1 MTPRTRS
8 SGIPLLLLSAQQA
21 RMPSLKG
28 SCSWSP
34 YKGNAKFVQE
44 MIRAKSSTRLVALAA
59 VLLVAGFVPVCV
71 FLNMSGV

>member
-1 MTPRTRS
+1 MFVE
-8 SGIPLLLLSAQQA
+8 
-21 RMPSLKG
+21 SLQR
-28 SCSWSP
+28 
-34 YKGNAKFVQE
+34 NAKFVQE